1 MTHFEYLAVS
11 VAILISVAVAR
22 IVSGLPHALE
32 ASRRFSLHWGW
43 MSLWLW
49 GIAVSWWNIWI
60 YRDLEWT
67 FVRFLLFLAINGPL
81 LFIAYILV
89 PDNPEQVTSWKEHF
103 YVTRRRFFGASIV
116 FYAILLVQLAV
127 LQSAPLFDVTRGAI
141 AFLLVLAIVGF
152 ANAKPIVQYSILAL
166 NIALQV
172 AFFVQLV
179 SIPIDPAS

>member
-11 VAILISVAVAR
+11 AAILISVAVAR

-32 ASRRFSLHWGW
+32 VSRRFSLHWGW

-49 GIAVSWWNIWI
+49 GITVSWWNIWI

-67 FVRFLLFLAINGPL
+67 FVRFLLFVALNGPL
-81 LFIAYILV
+81 LFISYTLV

-103 YVTRRRFFGASIV
+103 YATRRRFFGATIV
-116 FYAILLVQLAV
+116 YFAILLIQLAV
-127 LQSAPLFDVTRGAI
+127 LQSVSIFDAARWAI
-141 AFLLVLAIVGF
+141 VFLLGLAIVGF
-152 ANAKPIVQYSILAL
+152 FNAKPIVQYAVLAL
-166 NIALQV
+166 NVVMQL

-179 SIPIDPAS
+179 RSPLASVT